1 MSEFLA
7 IRPSFFLLIDPL
19 LRMLVFL
26 VKVEMDVNFVKI
38 VQTSH
43 FDGSTMFH
51 PSGEPAEVLL
61 ARTPDV
67 SSAQG
72 STSLT

>member
-1 MSEFLA
+1 
-7 IRPSFFLLIDPL
+7 
-19 LRMLVFL
+19 MLVFL
-26 VKVEMDVNFVKI
+26 VKVEMDVKIVKI

-51 PSGEPAEVLL
+51 PSEPAEVLL